1 MTQAPSAGARAT
13 TTSRSVEVYRSLP
26 RYVAARVLSTKL
38 PGVSSAPAAP
48 LRLSSGPSPRLP
60 GPRWGRVRP
69 RLSGICGSDLS
80 TVSGTSSLYF
90 SPLVSLPFTP
100 GHEIVGDLLDDV
112 DDLPAGT
119 RVVVDP
125 LLTCVPRG
133 LDPCAH
139 CRDGASSR
147 CDRITVGHL
156 KPGLQ
161 TGFCADTGG
170 GWSEGLVAHRSQL
183 HPVPDDLPDER
194 AVLVEPLA
202 CAVHTALR
210 LAPRDGDDV
219 LVVGAGA
226 VGLFTVLALR
236 AFTPAGRITVVA
248 KHAAQQDLARRYG
261 ATDVVAPG
269 EALNGVRRATRALRA
284 QPEQGAPF
292 LLGGVDAAID
302 CAGSKASLD
311 TALRTTR
318 AGGRV
323 VLSGMPP
330 AGVDL
335 SPAWFRELEVVG
347 SYATGLER
355 LEGEEPRS
363 SFALAMDLARTAPL
377 EDARLSAYP
386 LERWREALDHAA
398 DAGRLGTVKV
408 HFDLRETRS

>member
-1 MTQAPSAGARAT
+1 MQ
-13 TTSRSVEVYRSLP
+13 RSVEIYRSVP
-26 RYVAARVLSTKL
+26 RYAAARVLSTTL
-38 PGVSSAPAAP
+38 PRLSSTPAAP
-48 LRLSSGPSPRLP
+48 LRLVRRNGPALP

-80 TVSGTSSLYF
+80 TVSGTSSFYF
-90 SPLVSLPFTP
+90 SPLVSMPFTP
-100 GHEIVGDLLDDV
+100 GHEVVGDLLDDV

-133 LDPCAH
+133 LDPCDA
-139 CRDGASSR
+139 CRDGARSR
-147 CDRITVGHL
+147 CDRITIGHL
-156 KPGLQ
+156 SPGLQ

-183 HPVPDDLPDER
+183 HPVPDELPDER

-202 CAVHTALR
+202 CAIHTALR
-210 LAPRDGDDV
+210 LAPREGDDV

-226 VGLFTVLALR
+226 VGLFTILALR
-236 AFTPAGRITVVA
+236 AYTSAGRITAVA
-248 KHAAQQDLARRYG
+248 KHPKQQELALRLG
-261 ATDVVAPG
+261 ATDVVAPR
-269 EALNGVRRATRALRA
+269 EALAGVRRSTRALRV
-284 QPEQGAPF
+284 QPEQGSPY
-292 LLGGVDAAID
+292 LLGGVAGAID
-302 CAGSKASLD
+302 AAGSKASLD
-311 TALRTTR
+311 TALRATR

-347 SYATGLER
+347 SYATGLEPVD
-355 LEGEEPRS
+355 GGRS
-363 SFALAMDLARTAPL
+363 SFDLALDLAGTAPL
-377 EDARLSAYP
+377 DDVAQSSYP
-386 LERWREALDHAA
+386 LERWREALDHAG

-408 HFDLRETRS
+408 HFDLREMTR